1 MEFSLETLG
10 YLPHPHPFLKDFAN
24 KNAFV
29 LYTVAFQCSMGLGS
43 QVHTENLWKGVT
55 I

>member
-29 LYTVAFQCSMGLGS
+29 LYTMALPMLNGS
-43 QVHTENLWKGVT
+43 WQPSVH
-55 I
+55 

>member
-1 MEFSLETLG
+1 MMEFSLETLG

-29 LYTVAFQCSMGLGS
+29 LYTVALPMLNGS
-43 QVHTENLWKGVT
+43 GQPSVH
-55 I
+55 